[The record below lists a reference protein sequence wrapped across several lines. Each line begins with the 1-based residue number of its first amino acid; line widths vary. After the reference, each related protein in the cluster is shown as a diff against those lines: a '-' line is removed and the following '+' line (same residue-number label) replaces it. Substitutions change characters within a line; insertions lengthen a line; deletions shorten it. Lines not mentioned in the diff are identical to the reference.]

1 MSPVVLDSL
10 KLSLKRERLLS
21 DRNSHDDNHG
31 VVAALHQ
38 PGELKLKGLQNVD
51 MNTARFIRKLLVKD
65 PADRWSAIKAL
76 QSQFFR
82 IMDDTTKMASAP
94 AAIQEAMKNVSCEFE
109 GI

>member
-1 MSPVVLDSL
+1 MSPVVLDWL
-10 KLSLKRERLLS
+10 RLSQERERLWS

-31 VVAALHQ
+31 VAALHQ

-76 QSQFFR
+76 QSQFFK
-82 IMDDTTKMASAP
+82 IMDDTTRMAAAP